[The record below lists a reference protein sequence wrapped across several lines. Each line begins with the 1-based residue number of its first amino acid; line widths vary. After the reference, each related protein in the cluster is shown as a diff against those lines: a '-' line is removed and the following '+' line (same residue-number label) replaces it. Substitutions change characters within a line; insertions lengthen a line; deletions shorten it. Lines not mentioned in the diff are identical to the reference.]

1 MHNWEFLQNA
11 SGRWF
16 WRHTSPVGADTT
28 SSRDFASRAE
38 CMADAIRGVYNA
50 SRTPD
55 RAWRLTDKDPTKAIR
70 R

>member
-16 WRHTSPVGADTT
+16 WRQTNANGTHAI
-28 SSRDFASRAE
+28 SSRDFSSRAE
-38 CMADAIRGVYNA
+38 CMADAITGVYKA

-55 RAWRLTDKDPTKAIR
+55 RRWRDPPPPEQHLL
-70 R
+70 